1 MQSAVSVSDTRT
13 QSGAS
18 LRDGRIPAAYSSVS
32 EEYAAATQGVGVIDR
47 SRIGRLKVSGDDA
60 LDLLNRLST
69 NKLDD
74 LAIDAVMGAVLTT
87 NKGRIIDL
95 LFALRQVDY
104 LLLLTAPETRRR
116 VAEWIDFYTFV
127 EDVTVEDATDDTTM
141 FSLMGDGATDA
152 LPSLSD
158 LPPYGSAALDVDR
171 VAALALRT
179 DFAGARAYDLI
190 APASDAQR
198 LWDGLTD
205 RGATPV
211 GYAASELL
219 RIERGIPLQGRE
231 LTEDYNPL
239 EANLWDFISFN
250 KGCYI
255 GQEVVARLNAYDKV
269 QRHLARLSWE
279 DGDVHPAQGD
289 ALCADGRRIGALT
302 SVAPP
307 EAGRSVGL
315 GYVRKAHAEPGAM
328 LHTDAGVEVAVE
340 SVVGRQASSV

>member
-1 MQSAVSVSDTRT
+1 MQSAVSVSDMHT

-18 LRDGRIPAAYSSVS
+18 LRDGRIPVAYSSVD
-32 EEYAAATQGVGVIDR
+32 EEYTAATQGIGVLDR
-47 SRIGRLKVSGDDA
+47 SHMGRLKAIGTDA

-69 NKLDD
+69 NKMDD
-74 LAIDAVMGAVLTT
+74 LALDAVMGAVLTT

-95 LFALRQVDY
+95 LFILRQADY
-104 LLLLTAPETRRR
+104 LLILTSPETRRR

-127 EDVTVEDATDDTTM
+127 EDVTVEDATDDTVM
-141 FSLMGDGATDA
+141 FSLMGDGIADA
-152 LPSLSD
+152 LPSLAD
-158 LPPYGSAALDVDR
+158 LPLYGSAALDVDGTT
-171 VAALALRT
+171 ALALRT

-198 LWDGLTD
+198 LWNGLTD

-219 RIERGIPLQGRE
+219 RIERGVPLQGRE
-231 LTEDYNPL
+231 LTENYNPL
-239 EANLWDFISFN
+239 EASLWDFISFN

-269 QRHLARLSWE
+269 QRHLARLSWQY
-279 DGDVHPAQGD
+279 GAIPAQGD
-289 ALCADGRRIGALT
+289 TLYAAGRRIGELT

-307 EAGRSVGL
+307 ECGRSVGL
-315 GYVRKAHAEPGAM
+315 GYVRKAQAEPGVR
-328 LHTDAGVEVAVE
+328 LQTKAGIEVVVEAI
-340 SVVGRQASSV
+340 VGRQASSV

>member
-1 MQSAVSVSDTRT
+1 MQNAVSVSEMQT

-18 LRDGRIPAAYSSVS
+18 LQDGRIPATYSSVS
-32 EEYAAATQGVGVIDR
+32 EEYAATTQGIGVLDR
-47 SRIGRLKVSGDDA
+47 SNMGRLKAIGDDA

-69 NKLDD
+69 NKLDE
-74 LAIDAVMGAVLTT
+74 LAADAVMGAVLTT

-95 LFALRQVDY
+95 LFVLRQVDY
-104 LLLLTAPETRRR
+104 LLILTSPETRRR

-127 EDVTVEDATDDTTM
+127 EDVTVEDATEQTAM
-141 FSLMGDGATDA
+141 FSLMGDDVADA
-152 LPSLSD
+152 LPSLSE
-158 LPPYGSAALDVDR
+158 LPPYGSAALDFNG

-198 LWDGLTD
+198 LWNGLTD

-219 RIERGIPLQGRE
+219 RIERGVPLQGRE

-269 QRHLARLSWE
+269 QRHLARLSWQY
-279 DGDVHPAQGD
+279 GAIPAQGD
-289 ALCADGRRIGALT
+289 ALYADGRRIGELT

-315 GYVRKAHAEPGAM
+315 GYVRKAHAEPGVR
-328 LHTDAGVEVAVE
+328 LQTEAGVEMAVDA
-340 SVVGRQASSV
+340 VVGYQASSV

>member
-1 MQSAVSVSDTRT
+1 MQSAVSVSDMQT
-13 QSGAS
+13 QSNIR
-18 LRDGRIPAAYSSVS
+18 LQDGRIPAAYSSVD
-32 EEYAAATQGVGVIDR
+32 EEYAAATQGIGVLDR
-47 SRIGRLKVSGDDA
+47 SHIGRLKAIGTDA

-74 LAIDAVMGAVLTT
+74 LAVDAVMGAVLTT

-95 LFALRQVDY
+95 LFVLRQADY
-104 LLLLTAPETRRR
+104 LLILTAPETRQR

-127 EDVTVEDATDDTTM
+127 EDVTVEDATDETAM
-141 FSLMGDGATDA
+141 FSLMGDGVVDA

-158 LPPYGSAALDVDR
+158 LPLYGSAAMDVDGTT
-171 VAALALRT
+171 ALALRT
-179 DFAGARAYDLI
+179 DFAGARSYDLI

-198 LWDGLTD
+198 LWNGLTD
-205 RGATPV
+205 RGAIPV

-219 RIERGIPLQGRE
+219 RIERGAPLQGHE

-279 DGDVHPAQGD
+279 DGDAPAQGD
-289 ALCADGRRIGALT
+289 ALCADGRRVGALT

-307 EAGRSVGL
+307 ECGRSVGL
-315 GYVRKAHAEPGAM
+315 GYVRKAHAEPGVR
-328 LHTDAGVEVAVE
+328 LQTNAGVEVAVDA
-340 SVVGRQASSV
+340 VVGRQASSV

>member
-1 MQSAVSVSDTRT
+1 MQSAVSVSDMQT
-13 QSGAS
+13 QSDAS
-18 LRDGRIPAAYSSVS
+18 LRDWRIPAAYSSVD
-32 EEYAAATQGVGVIDR
+32 EEYATATQGIGVIDR
-47 SRIGRLKVSGDDA
+47 SHTGRLKAIGDDA

-74 LAIDAVMGAVLTT
+74 LAVGAVMGAVLTT
-87 NKGRIIDL
+87 NKGRIIEL
-95 LFALRQVDY
+95 LFVLRQADY
-104 LLLLTAPETRRR
+104 LLILTALETRRR

-127 EDVTVEDATDDTTM
+127 EDVTVEDATEQTAM
-141 FSLMGDGATDA
+141 FSLMGDGVADA
-152 LPSLSD
+152 LPLLAD
-158 LPPYGSAALDVDR
+158 LPLYGSAALDVDGTT
-171 VAALALRT
+171 ALALRT

-198 LWDGLTD
+198 LWDGLTA
-205 RGATPV
+205 RGTTPV

-219 RIERGIPLQGRE
+219 RIERGVPLQGHE

-239 EANLWDFISFN
+239 EADLWDFISFN

-279 DGDVHPAQGD
+279 DGDSPAQGD
-289 ALCADGRRIGALT
+289 ALYADGRRIGELT

-307 EAGRSVGL
+307 ECGRSVGL
-315 GYVRKAHAEPGAM
+315 GYVRKAQAKPGVR
-328 LHTDAGVEVAVE
+328 LQTEAGVEVVVDA
-340 SVVGRQASSV
+340 VVGPQASSV

>member
-1 MQSAVSVSDTRT
+1 MQSAVSVLDTQT
-13 QSGAS
+13 QSGANM
-18 LRDGRIPAAYSSVS
+18 RDGRIPAAYSSVR

-47 SRIGRLKVSGDDA
+47 SYTGRLKASGDDA

-69 NKLDD
+69 NKLDGLSVD
-74 LAIDAVMGAVLTT
+74 AIMGTALTT

-95 LFALRQVDY
+95 LFALRQTDY
-104 LLLLTAPETRRR
+104 LLILTAPETRRR
-116 VAEWIDFYTFV
+116 VADWIDFYTFV
-127 EDVTVEDATDDTTM
+127 EDVTVEDATDDTAM
-141 FSLMGDGATDA
+141 FSLVGDGAADA
-152 LPSLSD
+152 LPSLAD
-158 LPPYGSAALDVDR
+158 LPPYGSAALDVDG

-198 LWDGLTD
+198 LWNGLTD

-211 GYAASELL
+211 GYAAWELL
-219 RIERGIPLQGRE
+219 RIERGIPMQGRD

-279 DGDVHPAQGD
+279 DGDCPSPGD
-289 ALCADGRRIGALT
+289 ALYADGRRIGALT

-307 EAGRSVGL
+307 ECGRSVGL
-315 GYVRKAHAEPGAM
+315 GYVRKAHAEPGVR
-328 LHTDAGVEVAVE
+328 LQTDAGVEVAVD

>member
-1 MQSAVSVSDTRT
+1 MQSAVSDTQT

-18 LRDGRIPAAYSSVS
+18 LQNGRIPAAYSSVR
-32 EEYAAATQGVGVIDR
+32 EEYAAATHGVGVIDR
-47 SRIGRLKVSGDDA
+47 SHTGRLKASGEDA

-74 LAIDAVMGAVLTT
+74 LAIDAVMGTALTT

-95 LFALRQVDY
+95 LFALRQADY
-104 LLLLTAPETRRR
+104 LLILTAPETRRR
-116 VAEWIDFYTFV
+116 VADWIDFYTFV
-127 EDVTVEDATDDTTM
+127 EDVTVEDATDDTAM
-141 FSLMGDGATDA
+141 FSLMGDGAADT
-152 LPSLSD
+152 LPSLTD
-158 LPPYGSAALDVDR
+158 LPLYGSASLDVDG
-171 VAALALRT
+171 VATLALRT
-179 DFAGARAYDLI
+179 DFAGTRAYDLI

-198 LWDGLTD
+198 LWNGLTD

-211 GYAASELL
+211 GYAAWELL
-219 RIERGIPLQGRE
+219 RIERGVPLQGRE

-279 DGDVHPAQGD
+279 DGDRPAQGD
-289 ALCADGRRIGALT
+289 ALYADGRRIGALT

-307 EAGRSVGL
+307 ECARSVGL
-315 GYVRKAHAEPGAM
+315 GYVRKAHAEPGVR
-328 LHTDAGVEVAVE
+328 LQTDAGVEVEVDA
-340 SVVGRQASSV
+340 VVGRQASNV

>member
-1 MQSAVSVSDTRT
+1 MQSAVSDMQT
-13 QSGAS
+13 QSGAC
-18 LRDGRIPAAYSSVS
+18 LRDGRIPAAYSSVG
-32 EEYAAATQGVGVIDR
+32 EEYAAATQGVGVLDR
-47 SRIGRLKVSGDDA
+47 SHMGQLKAIGDDA

-74 LAIDAVMGAVLTT
+74 LAVGAVMGAVLTT

-95 LFALRQVDY
+95 LFVLRQADY

-127 EDVTVEDATDDTTM
+127 EDVVVEDATDETAM
-141 FSLMGDGATDA
+141 FSLMGDGVADA
-152 LPSLSD
+152 LPSLSE
-158 LPPYGSAALDVDR
+158 LPLYGSAALDVDG

-179 DFAGARAYDLI
+179 DFAGARAYDMI

-198 LWDGLTD
+198 LWNGLTD
-205 RGATPV
+205 TGAIPV

-219 RIERGIPLQGRE
+219 RIERGAPLQGHE

-269 QRHLARLSWE
+269 QRHLARLSWQ
-279 DGDVHPAQGD
+279 DGDNPAQGD
-289 ALCADGRRIGALT
+289 ALYAAGRRIGELT

-307 EAGRSVGL
+307 EAGRCVGL
-315 GYVRKAHAEPGAM
+315 GYVRKAHAEPGIR
-328 LHTDAGVEVAVE
+328 LQTDAGVEVAVDA
-340 SVVGRQASSV
+340 VVGRQASSV

>member
-1 MQSAVSVSDTRT
+1 MQSAISVSDMQT

-18 LRDGRIPAAYSSVS
+18 LRDGRIPAAYSSVG
-32 EEYAAATQGVGVIDR
+32 EEYAAATQGIGAIDR
-47 SRIGRLKVSGDDA
+47 SRMGRLKAIGDDA

-69 NKLDD
+69 NKIDE
-74 LAIDAVMGAVLTT
+74 LAVDAVMGAVLTT

-95 LFALRQVDY
+95 LFVLRQADY
-104 LLLLTAPETRRR
+104 LLILTSPETRQR

-127 EDVTVEDATDDTTM
+127 EDVTIEDVTEQTAM
-141 FSLMGDGATDA
+141 FSLMGDGVADA

-158 LPPYGSAALDVDR
+158 LPLYGSAALDFNG

-179 DFAGARAYDLI
+179 DFAGARSYDLI

-211 GYAASELL
+211 GYAASEML
-219 RIERGIPLQGRE
+219 RIESGVPLQGHE

-269 QRHLARLSWE
+269 QRHLARLSWG
-279 DGDVHPAQGD
+279 DGYNPAQGD
-289 ALCADGRRIGALT
+289 ALYADGRRVGALT

-307 EAGRSVGL
+307 EAGRSEGL
-315 GYVRKAHAEPGAM
+315 GFVRKTQAEPGVR
-328 LHTDAGVEVAVE
+328 LQTDAGVEVAVE
-340 SVVGRQASSV
+340 AVVGHQASNV

>member
-1 MQSAVSVSDTRT
+1 MQSAVSVSDMQT
-13 QSGAS
+13 QSSAS
-18 LRDGRIPAAYSSVS
+18 LRDGRIPAAYSSVG
-32 EEYAAATQGVGVIDR
+32 EEYAAATQGVGVLDR
-47 SRIGRLKVSGDDA
+47 SRMGRLKAIGDDA

-69 NKLDD
+69 NKMDD
-74 LAIDAVMGAVLTT
+74 LALDAVMGTVLTT

-95 LFALRQVDY
+95 LFVLRQADY
-104 LLLLTAPETRRR
+104 LLILTALETRQR

-127 EDVTVEDATDDTTM
+127 EDVTVEDAIEQTAM
-141 FSLMGDGATDA
+141 FSLMGDGVADA
-152 LPSLSD
+152 LPSLSE
-158 LPPYGSAALDVDR
+158 LPPYGSAALDVDGTT
-171 VAALALRT
+171 ALALRT

-198 LWDGLTD
+198 LWNGLTAM
-205 RGATPV
+205 GAIPV

-219 RIERGIPLQGRE
+219 RIERGIPLQGHE

-279 DGDVHPAQGD
+279 DGDSPAQGD
-289 ALCADGRRIGALT
+289 ALCADGRRVGALT

-307 EAGRSVGL
+307 ECGRSVGL
-315 GYVRKAHAEPGAM
+315 GFVRKAHAEPGVW
-328 LHTDAGVEVAVE
+328 LQTEAGVEVVVDA
-340 SVVGRQASSV
+340 VVGRQAISV

>member
-1 MQSAVSVSDTRT
+1 MQSAVSVSDMQT

-18 LRDGRIPAAYSSVS
+18 LRDGRIPAVYSSVG
-32 EEYAAATQGVGVIDR
+32 EEYAAATQSVGVIDR
-47 SRIGRLKVSGDDA
+47 SNMGRLKAIGDDA

-69 NKLDD
+69 NKLDE
-74 LAIDAVMGAVLTT
+74 LAADAVMGAVLTT

-95 LFALRQVDY
+95 LFTLRQADY
-104 LLLLTAPETRRR
+104 LLILTAPETRQR

-127 EDVTVEDATDDTTM
+127 EDVTVEDVTEQTAM
-141 FSLMGDGATDA
+141 FSLMGDGVADA
-152 LPSLSD
+152 LPSLSE
-158 LPPYGSAALDVDR
+158 LPLYGSAALDVDG

-179 DFAGARAYDLI
+179 DFAGARAYDMI

-198 LWDGLTD
+198 LWNGLTD

-219 RIERGIPLQGRE
+219 RIERGVPLQGHE

-279 DGDVHPAQGD
+279 DGDNPAQGD

-307 EAGRSVGL
+307 ECDRSVGL
-315 GYVRKAHAEPGAM
+315 GYVRKAQAEPGVR
-328 LHTDAGVEVAVE
+328 LQTKAGVEVVVDA
-340 SVVGRQASSV
+340 VVGRQASSV

>member
-1 MQSAVSVSDTRT
+1 MQSAVSVSDMQT
-13 QSGAS
+13 QSGAN
-18 LRDGRIPAAYSSVS
+18 LRGGRIPAAYSSVG
-32 EEYAAATQGVGVIDR
+32 EEYAAATQGIGVIDR
-47 SRIGRLKVSGDDA
+47 SHTGRLKAIGDDA

-74 LAIDAVMGAVLTT
+74 LAVGAVMGAVLTT

-95 LFALRQVDY
+95 LFVLRQADY
-104 LLLLTAPETRRR
+104 LLILTALETRRR

-127 EDVTVEDATDDTTM
+127 EDVTVEDATEQTAM
-141 FSLMGDGATDA
+141 FSLMGDGVADA
-152 LPSLSD
+152 LPSLAD
-158 LPPYGSAALDVDR
+158 LLLYGSAALDVDGTT
-171 VAALALRT
+171 ALALRT
-179 DFAGARAYDLI
+179 DFAGARSYDLI
-190 APASDAQR
+190 ASASDAQR
-198 LWDGLTD
+198 LWNGLTD

-219 RIERGIPLQGRE
+219 RIERGVPLQGRE

-269 QRHLARLSWE
+269 QRHLARISWE
-279 DGDVHPAQGD
+279 DGDSPAQAD
-289 ALCADGRRIGALT
+289 ALYADGRRIGEFT

-315 GYVRKAHAEPGAM
+315 GYVRKAHAEPGVR
-328 LHTDAGVEVAVE
+328 LQTEAGVEVEVE
-340 SVVGRQASSV
+340 TVVGRQASSV

>member
-1 MQSAVSVSDTRT
+1 MQNAVSVSDTQT

-18 LRDGRIPAAYSSVS
+18 LRHGRIPAAYSSVG
-32 EEYAAATQGVGVIDR
+32 EEYAAAAQGVGVLDR
-47 SRIGRLKVSGDDA
+47 SHTGRLKASGDDA

-74 LAIDAVMGAVLTT
+74 LAVDAVMGTALTT

-95 LFALRQVDY
+95 LFALRQADY
-104 LLLLTAPETRRR
+104 LLILTDPETRRR

-127 EDVTVEDATDDTTM
+127 EDVTVEDATDDTAM
-141 FSLMGDGATDA
+141 FSLMGDGAADA

-158 LPPYGSAALDVDR
+158 LPPYGSATLDVDG

-198 LWDGLTD
+198 LWNGLTD
-205 RGATPV
+205 RGAIPV
-211 GYAASELL
+211 GYAAWELL
-219 RIERGIPLQGRE
+219 RIERGIPMQARE

-279 DGDVHPAQGD
+279 DGACPSPGEVLYAE
-289 ALCADGRRIGALT
+289 GRRIGALT

-307 EAGRSVGL
+307 ECGRNIGL
-315 GYVRKAHAEPGAM
+315 GYVRKAHAEPGVR
-328 LHTDAGVEVAVE
+328 LQTDAGVEVMVE
-340 SVVGRQASSV
+340 AVVGRQASSV

>member
-1 MQSAVSVSDTRT
+1 MQSAVSDMQT

-18 LRDGRIPAAYSSVS
+18 LRDGRIPAAYSSVD
-32 EEYAAATQGVGVIDR
+32 EEYAAAAQGVGVLDR
-47 SRIGRLKVSGDDA
+47 SHIGRLKAIGDDA

-69 NKLDD
+69 NKLDE
-74 LAIDAVMGAVLTT
+74 LAIDAIMGAVLTT

-95 LFALRQVDY
+95 LFVLRQADY
-104 LLLLTAPETRRR
+104 LLILTAPETRQR

-127 EDVTVEDATDDTTM
+127 EDVTVEDATEQTAM
-141 FSLMGDGATDA
+141 FSLMGDGVADA
-152 LPSLSD
+152 LPVLAD
-158 LPPYGSAALDVDR
+158 LPLYGSATLDVDG

-198 LWDGLTD
+198 LWNGLTG

-219 RIERGIPLQGRE
+219 RIERGIPMQGHE

-269 QRHLARLSWE
+269 QRHLARLSWK
-279 DGDVHPAQGD
+279 DGDSPAQGD
-289 ALCADGRRIGALT
+289 ALYADGRRIGALT

-307 EAGRSVGL
+307 ECGRSVGL
-315 GYVRKAHAEPGAM
+315 GYVRKAHAEPGVR
-328 LHTDAGVEVAVE
+328 LQTDAGVEIVVDA
-340 SVVGRQASSV
+340 VVGHQASSV

>member
-1 MQSAVSVSDTRT
+1 MQSAVSDTQT

-18 LRDGRIPAAYSSVS
+18 LQNGRIPAAYSSVR

-47 SRIGRLKVSGDDA
+47 SHTGRLKASGDDA

-74 LAIDAVMGAVLTT
+74 LAIDAVMGTALTT

-95 LFALRQVDY
+95 LFALRQSDY
-104 LLLLTAPETRRR
+104 LLILTAPETRRR
-116 VAEWIDFYTFV
+116 VADWIDFYTFV
-127 EDVTVEDATDDTTM
+127 EDVTVEDATDDTAM
-141 FSLMGDGATDA
+141 FSLMGDGAADA
-152 LPSLSD
+152 LPSLAD
-158 LPPYGSAALDVDR
+158 LPPYGSAALDVDG

-198 LWDGLTD
+198 LWNGLTD

-219 RIERGIPLQGRE
+219 RIERGVPLQGRE

-239 EANLWDFISFN
+239 EANLSDFISFN

-279 DGDVHPAQGD
+279 DGDCPAQGG
-289 ALCADGRRIGALT
+289 ALYADGRRVGALT

-307 EAGRSVGL
+307 ECGRSVGL
-315 GYVRKAHAEPGAM
+315 GYVRKAHAEPGVR
-328 LHTDAGVEVAVE
+328 LQTDAGVEVIVDA
-340 SVVGRQASSV
+340 VVGRQASSV

>member
-1 MQSAVSVSDTRT
+1 MQSAVSVSDMHT

-18 LRDGRIPAAYSSVS
+18 LRDGRIPAAYSSVD
-32 EEYAAATQGVGVIDR
+32 EEYAAATQGIGVIDR
-47 SRIGRLKVSGDDA
+47 SHMGRLKAIGDDA

-74 LAIDAVMGAVLTT
+74 LAVDAAMGAVLTT

-95 LFALRQVDY
+95 LFILRQADY
-104 LLLLTAPETRRR
+104 LLILTAPETRRR

-127 EDVTVEDATDDTTM
+127 EDVTVEDATEQTAM
-141 FSLMGDGATDA
+141 FSLMGDGVADA

-158 LPPYGSAALDVDR
+158 LPLHGSTALDVDGT
-171 VAALALRT
+171 AALALRT

-190 APASDAQR
+190 APATDAQQ
-198 LWDGLTD
+198 LWNGLTA

-211 GYAASELL
+211 GYAAWDLL
-219 RIERGIPLQGRE
+219 RIERGVSLQGHE

-269 QRHLARLSWE
+269 QRHLARLSWQ
-279 DGDVHPAQGD
+279 DGDNPARGD
-289 ALCADGRRIGALT
+289 ALYADGRRIGELT

-307 EAGRSVGL
+307 ECGRSVGL
-315 GYVRKAHAEPGAM
+315 GYVRKAHAEPGVR

-340 SVVGRQASSV
+340 AVVGRQASSV

>member
-1 MQSAVSVSDTRT
+1 MQSAVSVSDTQT

-18 LRDGRIPAAYSSVS
+18 LQNGRIPAAYSSVD
-32 EEYAAATQGVGVIDR
+32 EEYAAATHGVGVIDR
-47 SRIGRLKVSGDDA
+47 SHTGRLKLSGDDA

-74 LAIDAVMGAVLTT
+74 LAVDAVMGTALTT

-95 LFALRQVDY
+95 LFALRQTDY
-104 LLLLTAPETRRR
+104 LLILTAPETRRR
-116 VAEWIDFYTFV
+116 VADWIDFYTFV
-127 EDVTVEDATDDTTM
+127 EDVTVEDATDDTAM
-141 FSLMGDGATDA
+141 FSLMGDGAADA
-152 LPSLSD
+152 LPSLAD
-158 LPPYGSAALDVDR
+158 LPPYGSVALDVDG
-171 VAALALRT
+171 VATLALRT

-190 APASDAQR
+190 APTSDAQR
-198 LWDGLTD
+198 LWNGLTD

-211 GYAASELL
+211 GYAAWELL
-219 RIERGIPLQGRE
+219 RIERGVPLQGRE

-239 EANLWDFISFN
+239 EANLWDFISFS

-279 DGDVHPAQGD
+279 DGDCPAQGD
-289 ALCADGRRIGALT
+289 ALYADGRRIGALT

-307 EAGRSVGL
+307 ECGRSVGL
-315 GYVRKAHAEPGAM
+315 GYVRKAHAEPGVR
-328 LHTDAGVEVAVE
+328 LQTDAGVEVAVDA
-340 SVVGRQASSV
+340 VVGRQASSV

>member
-1 MQSAVSVSDTRT
+1 MQSAVSISDMQT

-18 LRDGRIPAAYSSVS
+18 LRDGRIPVAYSSVGK
-32 EEYAAATQGVGVIDR
+32 EYAAATQGIGVLDC
-47 SRIGRLKVSGDDA
+47 SHMGRLKAIGADA

-69 NKLDD
+69 NKLDE
-74 LAIDAVMGAVLTT
+74 LAIDVVMGAVLTT

-95 LFALRQVDY
+95 LFVLRQADY
-104 LLLLTAPETRRR
+104 LLILTSPETRQR

-127 EDVTVEDATDDTTM
+127 EDVTVEDVTEQTAM
-141 FSLMGDGATDA
+141 FSLMGEGVADA
-152 LPSLSD
+152 LPSMSD
-158 LPPYGSAALDVDR
+158 LPLYGSAALDVDGTTA
-171 VAALALRT
+171 VAIRT

-198 LWDGLTD
+198 LWNGLTD
-205 RGATPV
+205 RGATPI

-219 RIERGIPLQGRE
+219 RIERGVPLQGCE

-279 DGDVHPAQGD
+279 DGDAPAQGD
-289 ALCADGRRIGALT
+289 ALYADGRRIGELT

-307 EAGRSVGL
+307 EARRSVGL
-315 GYVRKAHAEPGAM
+315 GYVRKAHAEPGVR
-328 LHTDAGVEVAVE
+328 LQTDADVEVAVE
-340 SVVGRQASSV
+340 TVVGRQASSV

>member
-1 MQSAVSVSDTRT
+1 MQSAISVSDMQT
-13 QSGAS
+13 QSGAF
-18 LRDGRIPAAYSSVS
+18 LRDGRIPTAYSSVS
-32 EEYAAATQGVGVIDR
+32 EEYAAATQGVGVLDR
-47 SRIGRLKVSGDDA
+47 SRMGRLKAIGADA

-69 NKLDD
+69 NKLDE

-95 LFALRQVDY
+95 LFVLRQADY
-104 LLLLTAPETRRR
+104 LLILTSPETRRR

-127 EDVTVEDATDDTTM
+127 EDVAVEDATEQTAM
-141 FSLMGDGATDA
+141 FSLMGDGVADA
-152 LPSLSD
+152 LPSLAD
-158 LPPYGSAALDVDR
+158 LPPYGSAALDVDGTT
-171 VAALALRT
+171 ALALRT

-190 APASDAQR
+190 SPASDAQR

-211 GYAASELL
+211 GYAASDLL
-219 RIERGIPLQGRE
+219 RIERGVPLQGHE

-279 DGDVHPAQGD
+279 DGDNPAQGD
-289 ALCADGRRIGALT
+289 ALYADGRRIGELT

-307 EAGRSVGL
+307 ECGRSVGL
-315 GYVRKAHAEPGAM
+315 GYLRKAHAEPGVR
-328 LHTDAGVEVAVE
+328 LHIDAGVEVAVE
-340 SVVGRQASSV
+340 AVVGRQASSV

>member
-1 MQSAVSVSDTRT
+1 MQSAVSVSDMQT
-13 QSGAS
+13 QSDAS
-18 LRDGRIPAAYSSVS
+18 LRDWRIPAAYSSVG
-32 EEYAAATQGVGVIDR
+32 EEYAAATQGIGVIDR
-47 SRIGRLKVSGDDA
+47 SHTGRLKAIGDDA

-74 LAIDAVMGAVLTT
+74 LAVGAVMGAVLTT

-95 LFALRQVDY
+95 LFVLRQADY
-104 LLLLTAPETRRR
+104 LLILTALETRRR

-127 EDVTVEDATDDTTM
+127 EDVTVEDSTEQTAM
-141 FSLMGDGATDA
+141 FSLMGEGVADA
-152 LPSLSD
+152 LPSMSD
-158 LPPYGSAALDVDR
+158 LPLYGSAALDVDGTTA
-171 VAALALRT
+171 VAIRT

-198 LWDGLTD
+198 LWNGLTD

-219 RIERGIPLQGRE
+219 RIERGVPLQGHE

-279 DGDVHPAQGD
+279 DGDCPAQGD
-289 ALCADGRRIGALT
+289 ALYADGRRIGELT

-307 EAGRSVGL
+307 ECGRSVGL
-315 GYVRKAHAEPGAM
+315 GYVRKAHAEPGIR
-328 LHTDAGVEVAVE
+328 LQTDAGVEVAVDT
-340 SVVGRQASSV
+340 VVGRQASSV

>member
-1 MQSAVSVSDTRT
+1 MQSAVSVSDMQT

-18 LRDGRIPAAYSSVS
+18 QQDGRIPVAYSSVD
-32 EEYAAATQGVGVIDR
+32 EEYAAATQGLGVLDR
-47 SRIGRLKVSGDDA
+47 SHMGRLNALGDDA

-69 NKLDD
+69 NKLDE
-74 LAIDAVMGAVLTT
+74 LAVDAVMGAVLTT

-95 LFALRQVDY
+95 LFALRQSDY
-104 LLLLTAPETRRR
+104 LLILTAPETRQS

-127 EDVTVEDATDDTTM
+127 EDVTVEDATEQTAM
-141 FSLMGDGATDA
+141 FSLMGDGVADA
-152 LPSLSD
+152 LPSLAD
-158 LPPYGSAALDVDR
+158 LPLYGSAALDVDGTT
-171 VAALALRT
+171 ALALRT

-198 LWDGLTD
+198 LWNGLTD

-219 RIERGIPLQGRE
+219 RIERGVPLQGRE

-269 QRHLARLSWE
+269 QRHLARLSWG
-279 DGDVHPAQGD
+279 DGDNPAQGD
-289 ALCADGRRIGALT
+289 ALYADGRRIGELT

-315 GYVRKAHAEPGAM
+315 GYVRKAHAEPGVR

-340 SVVGRQASSV
+340 AVVGRQASSV

>member
-1 MQSAVSVSDTRT
+1 MQSAVSVSDMRT

-18 LRDGRIPAAYSSVS
+18 LQNGRIPAVYSSVR

-47 SRIGRLKVSGDDA
+47 SHTGRLKASGDDA

-95 LFALRQVDY
+95 LFALRQADY
-104 LLLLTAPETRRR
+104 LLILTAPETRRR
-116 VAEWIDFYTFV
+116 VADWIDFYTFV
-127 EDVTVEDATDDTTM
+127 EDVTIEDATDDTAM
-141 FSLMGDGATDA
+141 FSLMGDSAADA
-152 LPSLSD
+152 LPSLAD
-158 LPPYGSAALDVDR
+158 LPPYGSAVLDVDG

-198 LWDGLTD
+198 LWNGLTD

-211 GYAASELL
+211 GYAAWELL
-219 RIERGIPLQGRE
+219 RIERGIPMQGRE

-279 DGDVHPAQGD
+279 DGDCPAQGD
-289 ALCADGRRIGALT
+289 ALYADGRRIGALT

-307 EAGRSVGL
+307 ECGRSVGL
-315 GYVRKAHAEPGAM
+315 GYVRKAHAEPGVR
-328 LHTDAGVEVAVE
+328 LQTDAGVEVVVDAVL
-340 SVVGRQASSV
+340 GRQASSV